1 MMSFGPT
8 LRILGLLLML
18 FSLTMLPPMG
28 ISLIFGDG
36 QIPLFG
42 AAALLVFGAGL
53 LLASCKTP
61 KKDLRIRRW
70 LCHHRLVL
78 VSAR

>member
-42 AAALLVFGAGL
+42 AAALLSIWSGFVK
-53 LLASCKTP
+53 LASCKTP
-61 KKDLRIRRW
+61 KKKI
-70 LCHHRLVL
+70 
-78 VSAR
+78 

>member
-1 MMSFGPT
+1 MSFGPT

-42 AAALLVFGAGL
+42 AAALLIFGAGL
-53 LLASCKTP
+53 LSWLPARRQ
-61 KKDLRIRRW
+61 KKRFENPRW

>member
-1 MMSFGPT
+1 
-8 LRILGLLLML
+8 ML
-18 FSLTMLPPMG
+18 FCLTMLLPMG

-53 LLASCKTP
+53 LSWLPQDVP
-61 KKDLRIRRW
+61 KKDLRIRW